1 LKPQTI
7 VLFDILFSK
16 ENNGKNNF
24 KLKNHR
30 VYFYGFKK
38 VVDI

>member
-1 LKPQTI
+1 MAEIIFYFNFTI
-7 VLFDILFSK
+7 IPK

-24 KLKNHR
+24 KLKNRR